1 MHVVWHEIVEC
12 TTVGSFFYHIKM
24 ASSLV
29 KLICFGIMRVYIH
42 FWRRCMKTI
51 RFVMAFLMLF
61 TMIHLPFTSLVA
73 NENNYAMVY
82 FQHPDEISS
91 YSQLDIDIEMIYSDS
106 FLCRLTPSLQER
118 LEQQESF
125 YQVLGDITIFH
136 FDEYTFTS
144 SVNKEIVYPRE
155 LKEEVISTSPQTSSI
170 QILQFVGP
178 VKAEWKTLL
187 ESYNMELYLQ
197 LDHYAY
203 LTKARKNDMLAIKD
217 LSFVRSV
224 GIFPPSLK
232 IPSIVKTMNDNE
244 LVDIDLHVTSDFQM
258 DIFQQSFHHPSEKTL
273 YNFFSQKHYVR
284 LLDVPVRKLTQLSYM
299 PTVLAIHIY
308 TPMEPTNAE
317 AAKVVGIRGDFDE
330 NLLTDDIPSGLR
342 GEGEIVGVADTGLS
356 TGNPATIHPAFTD
369 PTFNDKVVGTFPPG
383 LWGDYH
389 GHGTHVSG
397 TVLGTGVGHASGTLR
412 FRGMAPKA
420 KLVIQNFLGNQSMYQ
435 PIPTIFQESYNA
447 GTRVHNNSWGS
458 SDFYGTYDTRAVEC
472 DEWVWNHKD
481 MSIIKSAG
489 NDRDDWFG
497 WFGDPF
503 HRSLGGISA
512 AKNLIVLGASQND
525 YPSDPYPCYYQRM
538 AHFSSIGPTHD
549 NRIKPDVVAP
559 GMWLVSTKIN
569 SGYTDDDS
577 NYYIWGGTSMSA
589 PVTTGAMTL
598 FREYYRK
605 VKNIPP
611 QDIYTS
617 LLKATLINGC
627 VTEGLRDHSNYTP
640 YWPDSNDL
648 LSVPSPICGWG
659 RVNAKNSLYPD
670 TGTWFSYQNT
680 DGLLPSQDDIYYIE
694 VTDSSTPLKVT
705 LAWTDYPGTP
715 KLSSSTEP
723 DLVNDLNLMVYSYDE
738 EVRYRGNQLH
748 SYHHNDFDL
757 GQPFES
763 IPHCLAYDTINNVE
777 VVNLPVPRTG
787 VYQIVVRSNGNNPYP
802 QTYSLVTSG
811 DMIQTTQPLPQ
822 PPTAPVYLQGTTQC
836 DGNALTWEPSTIT
849 THPISHYTVYR
860 APVLGGPTQVIAMV
874 DKSITE
880 YNDYDATYDTEYYYY
895 VEAVDTQGYASNPTN
910 VVVCGEATPPSS
922 SFIWTVPAANHVV
935 MHWSPARENT
945 CPVESYRVYR
955 SCTVLP
961 GLTPIATTTSTT
973 RTWADMNVEPG
984 ETYCYYVQAIDSKG
998 KASAPS
1004 NIATALIPIP
1014 ENEVFIS
1021 TQLNKKSYSKN
1032 DTVILKVTLSNRGQ
1046 VDCTSQN
1053 LVLSLPQGLAY
1064 ATNDRA
1070 QARTGA
1076 NGDVTFDIGLLEK
1089 NSSYTFSIQLAVTEN
1104 ASREHSIIAILN
1116 AYCGTKYQNTKEV
1129 SILLRPAKNQNQ
1141 GLDSSIRLEGTTQNP
1156 ETGRATISKD
1166 QPLDLFLTVHG
1177 GTAPYHVQINWGDGS
1192 HLEDIENLEHGT
1204 EVQRTH
1210 NFESLGSITIKIVVT
1225 DVLGRRKIS
1234 TLLVEVV

>member
-1 MHVVWHEIVEC
+1 
-12 TTVGSFFYHIKM
+12 
-24 ASSLV
+24 
-29 KLICFGIMRVYIH
+29 
-42 FWRRCMKTI
+42 MKTI

-61 TMIHLPFTSLVA
+61 TMMHIPFTSLEA
-73 NENNYAMVY
+73 NENKYAMVY
-82 FQHPDEISS
+82 FQHPEEISS
-91 YSQLDIDIEMIYSDS
+91 YAQLNVDIEMIYADS
-106 FLCRLTPSLQER
+106 FLCRLTPSLQKR
-118 LEQQESF
+118 LDQQDSF
-125 YQVLGDITIFH
+125 YQVLGDITNFH

-144 SVNKEIVYPRE
+144 NSNKEVVYPRE
-155 LKEEVISTSPQTSSI
+155 LKEEILSIPPQTPAI

-203 LTKARKNDMLAIKD
+203 LTKARFNDMLFLQD

-232 IPSIVKTMNDNE
+232 IPFIVKTMDDTE
-244 LVDIDLHVTSDFQM
+244 EIDIDLHVTNDFQ
-258 DIFQQSFHHPSEKTL
+258 IEVFQQSFYHPSEKTL

-284 LLDVPVRKLTQLSYM
+284 LLDVPVRKLTQLSHM
-299 PTVLAIHIY
+299 ESVLSISVY
-308 TPMEPTNAE
+308 TPMEPSNAE

-330 NLLTDDIPSGLR
+330 NLLTDDIPTGLR

-369 PTFNDKVVGTFPPG
+369 PTFNDKVVGTYPAG

-397 TVLGTGVGHASGTLR
+397 TVLGTGVGHSSGTLR

-420 KLVIQNFLGNQSMYQ
+420 KLVIQNFLGNQGMYQ

-489 NDRDDWFG
+489 NDRDDWFYY
-497 WFGDPF
+497 FNDPF

-525 YPSDPYPCYYQRM
+525 YPTDPYPCYYQRM
-538 AHFSSIGPTHD
+538 ANFSSIGPTHD

-569 SGYTDDDS
+569 SGYTDDDP

-627 VTEGLRDHSNYTP
+627 VTDGLRDHSDYTS

-648 LSVPSPICGWG
+648 LSIPSPICGWG

-680 DGLLPSQDDIYYIE
+680 DGLLPSQDDIYYVE

-715 KLSSSTEP
+715 KASSSTEP

-738 EVRYRGNQLH
+738 EMRYRGNQLY
-748 SYHHNDFDL
+748 SYHHNDFDP

-802 QTYSLVTSG
+802 QSYSLVTSG

-822 PPTAPVYLQGTTQC
+822 PPTAPVYLQGTTHC
-836 DGNALTWEPSTIT
+836 DGNSLTWEPSTIT
-849 THPISHYTVYR
+849 TNPISHYTISR
-860 APVLGGPTQVIAMV
+860 AAFYGGPAQVIAMV
-874 DKSITE
+874 DKSIT
-880 YNDYDATYDTEYYYY
+880 DYKDFDALYDTQYYYY
-895 VEAVDTQGYASNPTN
+895 VQAVDTEGYASNPTN

-961 GLTPIATTTSTT
+961 GLTPVATTTANT

-1032 DTVILKVTLSNRGQ
+1032 DTVIIKVTLSNRGQ
-1046 VDCTSQN
+1046 VDCTDQK
-1053 LVLSLPQGLAY
+1053 LVLSLPQGLVY
-1064 ATNDRA
+1064 ATNDRF
-1070 QARTGA
+1070 QARTSA
-1076 NGDVTFDIGLLEK
+1076 NEDVTLDIGLLEK
-1089 NSSYTFSIQLAVTEN
+1089 NSSITFSIHLFVQEN
-1104 ASREHSIIAILN
+1104 VSREESVIAILN
-1116 AYCGTKYQNTKEV
+1116 AYCGTKYQNTREV

-1141 GLDSSIRLEGTTQNP
+1141 GLDSSIRLGGTTQNP

-1177 GTAPYHVQINWGDGS
+1177 GTAPYHVRIHWGDGS
-1192 HLEDIENLEHGT
+1192 SLENIENVDHGT
-1204 EVQRTH
+1204 ELKRSH
-1210 NFESLGSITIKIVVT
+1210 NFESRGTMTIKIEIT
-1225 DVLGRRKIS
+1225 DALGRRKIS